1 MTVYITG
8 SSGFIGS
15 HFAHYVSEHGRD
27 AEIVPLDIALQGQDL
42 FSILRVLEH
51 AGPEDLVVL
60 LGAQPEVAKFAK
72 APQLDVDINVEPV
85 VAQMH
90 AAKNAKLIILASSF
104 GGLFTRQTRPV
115 SIEERPW
122 PGSAYFAGKLALEGY
137 LHAQHRTEG
146 TAYRVARFANVYG
159 GRGPGQLSQW
169 RGVIPDWMQRR
180 REGRPFDVWG
190 DLEATRDYVWVLDV
204 CNALWRLWQ
213 QGERREMTTKGVTVH
228 VGTGVLTSLKDLGM
242 AIAEA
247 EPLLLPEREERPEPA
262 FTFEESR
269 PGYTT
274 AGSPVD
280 LDETKQLLASVS
292 LGMRDV
298 WDPLSLHSGLQQTW
312 AAYLAEGR
320 E

>member
-1 MTVYITG
+1 MTIYITG

-15 HFAHYVSEHGRD
+15 HFAHYVAQHARD
-27 AEIVPLDIALQGQDL
+27 TEIVPLDIALQGQDQN
-42 FSILRVLEH
+42 SIVRVLEH
-51 AGPEDLVVL
+51 VGDEDLVVL
-60 LGAQPEVAKFAK
+60 LGAEAEVAKFAN
-72 APQLDVDINVEPV
+72 APSQDVRVNVGPLV
-85 VAQMH
+85 SQMS

-137 LHAQHRTEG
+137 LHAQHRTHG

-190 DLEATRDYVWVLDV
+190 DLEATRDYVHIGDV
-204 CNALWRLWQ
+204 CEALWRLWKRDWHDTQ
-213 QGERREMTTKGVTVH
+213 AHKGITVH
-228 VGTGVLTSLKDLGM
+228 VGTGVLTSLKDLGL
-242 AIAEA
+242 AITEA
-247 EPLLLPEREERPEPA
+247 EPNSATPEPTFLDPA
-262 FTFEESR
+262 FTFEQAR

-280 LDETKQLLASVS
+280 LAETQQLLGRSMATR
-292 LGMRDV
+292 LDTWEPIGLETG
-298 WDPLSLHSGLQQTW
+298 LSLTW
-312 AAYLAEGR
+312 NAYLQEGR
-320 E
+320 A